1 MQRPLYE
8 ETWDQITYDYHNLQN
23 LAENS
28 VSIRNFAFKCQEIVN
43 NKLTM
48 DREYYKSAKRFLL
61 ITKLL
66 NIQPEIRIKLIRE
79 LLRIPNFNQSYHD
92 LPQEKQVN
100 LLNRV
105 RAILEMAEYSNLHL
119 NLGFLLELS
128 GYIFTKRFKYNA
140 HILYQLMK
148 RENDNRTRRIQSMQL
163 EEESDFSFEDT
174 DDEL

>member
-1 MQRPLYE
+1 MFYSHFTSGTSYYYSRKFSLKLFTFFLISINFNIVSKVLSTILSTKKLFGISFNRKQMQRPLYE

-79 LLRIPNFNQSYHD
+79 LLRILISTN
-92 LPQEKQVN
+92 
-100 LLNRV
+100 
-105 RAILEMAEYSNLHL
+105 
-119 NLGFLLELS
+119 
-128 GYIFTKRFKYNA
+128 
-140 HILYQLMK
+140 HIMIYPK
-148 RENDNRTRRIQSMQL
+148 KSR
-163 EEESDFSFEDT
+163 
-174 DDEL
+174 